1 MGLFD
6 KLFKKNK
13 DIPAKDAENITGD
26 QQPNISISVSMEVN
40 NDIPAFQGDY
50 AKTIFLN
57 AYQRAAAVKDDDSYQ
72 RYLIYECGIKKPS
85 TFHRQM
91 IKEGYLQ
98 ETSTE
103 ENLKTLKVTEL
114 KEILESIGEKKT
126 GKKDGLVRRILDTA
140 DEEQLFNYFSG
151 EKKYGISQRGKDY
164 LEEHG
169 DYILIHKHGNWGIDW
184 HDYDRRKERTQYRFY
199 DIVWGIF
206 NERILQ
212 SQDFGR
218 NEYLNMYQLLAEE
231 GKRKRALEML
241 LNVLYIDLSGVE
253 GSSCYELYQSGVYTK
268 KKLLEYF
275 NVAIMIAPGIVYPI
289 ESLADVYDEEMVD
302 RLYGNFK
309 LPIQICTKGIFKEI
323 IYAVIHGEFEEEKYE
338 AILKKE
344 YQKFV
349 NGLKI

>member
-6 KLFKKNK
+6 KLFNKNK
-13 DIPAKDAENITGD
+13 DISTKGEENITGY
-26 QQPNISISVSMEVN
+26 QQPNISISASAVVN
-40 NDIPAFQGDY
+40 NDIPVFQEDY
-50 AKTIFLN
+50 AKAVFLN
-57 AYQRAAAVKDDDSYQ
+57 AYKRAAAVKDDDSYQ

-98 ETSTE
+98 ETSIE

-126 GKKDGLVRRILDTA
+126 GKKDELVRRILDA
-140 DEEQLFNYFSG
+140 EYEEQLCNYFSG
-151 EKKYGISQRGKDY
+151 EIKYSISQIGKDY
-164 LEEHG
+164 LEEHN
-169 DYILIHKHGNWGIDW
+169 DYVLIHKHGNWGIDW
-184 HDYDRRKERTQYRFY
+184 HDYDRRKERTHYRFY

-206 NERILQ
+206 NERIPQ
-212 SQDFGR
+212 SQNFGR
-218 NEYLNMYQLLAEE
+218 NEYLNMYQLLTEE

-253 GSSCYELYQSGVYTK
+253 GCSCYELYLSGIYTK
-268 KKLLEYF
+268 KELLEYF

-289 ESLADVYDEEMVD
+289 ESLADVYEVEMID
-302 RLYGNFK
+302 RMYGNFK
-309 LPIQICTKGIFKEI
+309 LPVQICTQEIFKEI
-323 IYAVIHGEFEEEKYE
+323 IHVVIQGEFDEEKCE
-338 AILKKE
+338 AVLKKE

-349 NGLKI
+349 NGLRR